1 MVGGILRLSLGLLTA
16 IAIAAPS
23 LASASV
29 LYVGDSLGVG
39 TTPYL
44 EERLGTGMQA
54 DVKTG
59 RPSSVGLE
67 VLGALI
73 GDHHDVVVFDLGT
86 NDDPAQPGALA
97 ANLDGAADLAADR
110 CLVVA
115 TLNRP
120 PLNGVSVAGL
130 NRAVTSFAE
139 RNPNV
144 ALVDWHA
151 AAAADPGL
159 LTDGVH
165 TDAAGYATRAGL
177 FADAISSC
185 SSFGAS
191 GVSGAPADA
200 PPDLD
205 DLPPAASAGSNDGQ
219 GSDRKPPRNRG
230 EADGGPDP
238 QLAALA
244 TELARAIATG
254 ADFG

>member
-1 MVGGILRLSLGLLTA
+1 V
-16 IAIAAPS
+16 
-23 LASASV
+23 
-29 LYVGDSLGVG
+29 
-39 TTPYL
+39 
-44 EERLGTGMQA
+44 EA
-54 DVKTG
+54 DVETG
-59 RPSSVGLE
+59 RPSSVGVA
-67 VLGALI
+67 VLGSLI
-73 GDHHDVVVFDLGT
+73 ADDHDVVVLDLGT
-86 NDDPAQPGALA
+86 NDDPGAPDALA
-97 ANLDGAADLAADR
+97 ANLASAAELTGDR

-120 PLNGVSVAGL
+120 PLNGVSVDGL
-130 NRAVTSFAE
+130 NRAVTSFAA

-185 SSFGAS
+185 SGFGGSDGSGSTAGAS
-191 GVSGAPADA
+191 
-200 PPDLD
+200 PDLD
-205 DLPPAASAGSNDGQ
+205 DLPPAASAGSNEDGD
-219 GSDRKPPRNRG
+219 GRNPPRDRG
-230 EADGGPDP
+230 GADEGPDP
-238 QLAALA
+238 QLEALA